1 MLPPGGGRVRLRD
14 AAPLMTRTY
23 PRRPWPRLASVRHR
37 DRGSTFS
44 RQQPT
49 PYTHQRWPAP
59 CSFSRSSPWRRP
71 SRRSPG
77 MRRSARRRPSRWP
90 RLRSPSRS
98 MLFPSC
104 RRSSSPSRRAA
115 ASPAPRGRVAGAL
128 RARAPAATP
137 RRGETG
143 AARTEFDG
151 GNISGDDGRVPRRPP
166 RHLLPHVL
174 PRHALHPVRGVQ
186 RARPRPPLPRARAR
200 TRAVRFSSR
209 ASRRRRPTPTRTS
222 KRPTSPATLLCCG
235 SPVLWVS

>member
-1 MLPPGGGRVRLRD
+1 MKRRARRLCCGGQRLWTTSRRGGLRGSAHDSDLPPAALASTRLR
-14 AAPLMTRTY
+14 PT
-23 PRRPWPRLASVRHR
+23 PRSWIDL
-37 DRGSTFS
+37 
-44 RQQPT
+44 QPT
-49 PYTHQRWPAP
+49 ATYAYTHQRWPAP

-186 RARPRPPLPRARAR
+186 RASPRPPFARARAD
-200 TRAVRFSSR
+200 AAGPFFEPCVPSQAANPDEDF
-209 ASRRRRPTPTRTS
+209 
-222 KRPTSPATLLCCG
+222 
-235 SPVLWVS
+235 